1 MKPNHYPIER
11 LVRISKAQAHRI
23 NAYRAAAVN
32 ANKDIPSGSAAIRAL
47 LDLGLETAARA
58 REENAA

>member
-23 NAYRAAAVN
+23 NAYRAAVN

-58 REENAA
+58 REEKAA

>member
-1 MKPNHYPIER
+1 MKYAIER
-11 LVRISKAQAHRI
+11 LIRISPEQAHRI

-47 LDLGLETAARA
+47 LDLGLETAAR
-58 REENAA
+58 